1 MSHTTCNVYGP
12 ETREGAAVYAFVSHE
27 SACEALRLLFH
38 DAEKSVEVSRWP
50 RSDERFPQLGECVS
64 GRRDFR
70 AARVGEALSCLG
82 MSARPV
88 DLLVPARSGR
98 SSGNEVRFHAW
109 GGAVPQG
116 SFLLVTNDLL
126 VSGPE
131 LAIIQLC
138 SAQGKL
144 DALLDAHVEAVR
156 AEAEVAAADERADR
170 PVIDHPLEWERIRRL
185 VAATVIACEFAGTYR
200 LGAGS
205 MPTAYRAPR
214 IMDAAGLARVAAGVG
229 KSQGTL
235 RARRVAELMLEGSA
249 SPMETVLA
257 LMLTLP
263 VEFGGFGLENP
274 LLNRA
279 VDVSG
284 FQGTISDR
292 DVVIPDFLWHEQGVA
307 LEYDS
312 EEFHALRG
320 KGQLKRD
327 VTRSNTLTALGY
339 RVFRA
344 TSQTVRS
351 LPGISLLAR
360 QIACALDVELPAA
373 TPLQELRRRKL
384 YMLLMPKR

>member
-1 MSHTTCNVYGP
+1 M
-12 ETREGAAVYAFVSHE
+12 YAFVSHE

-38 DAEKSVEVSRWP
+38 DAEKSVDVSRWP
-50 RSDERFPQLGECVS
+50 QSDGRLPQPGECVS

-70 AARVGEALSCLG
+70 AACVGSVLSDLG
-82 MSARPV
+82 LSSRPV

-98 SSGNEVRFHAW
+98 SSGDEVRFHAW
-109 GGAVPQG
+109 SGAVPQG
-116 SFLLVTNDLL
+116 SFLRVTNDLL

-156 AEAEVAAADERADR
+156 AEAEVAAPAERADH

-200 LGAGS
+200 LGDGS
-205 MPTAYRAPR
+205 RPTAYHAPR
-214 IMDAAGLARVAAGVG
+214 IMGAGDLARVASGVG
-229 KSQGTL
+229 KSQGTM

-263 VEFGGFGLENP
+263 VEFGGFGLARP
-274 LLNRA
+274 LLNRT

-292 DVVIPDFLWHEQGVA
+292 DVVIPDFLWNERGVV

-320 KGQLKRD
+320 KGRLKKD
-327 VTRSNTLTALGY
+327 ATRSNTLTALGY

-360 QIACALDVELPAA
+360 QIACALDEELPAA
-373 TPLQELRRRKL
+373 APLQELRRRKL